1 MPRRLSPNSRQ
12 IEQVGL
18 PGCSFL
24 LWPSERSGYHVL
36 RYAGNYFPVSPVS
49 IRMRGLRLLTV
60 LVTLLTLPGY
70 GLAGLA
76 HVRSCQTQMKTPD
89 RIAMVGDCCP
99 GKANPNTP
107 CKRFGDAPGKNGTC
121 TPCKAGYNCK
131 SPPTYE
137 PTHLVAM
144 LVVPARPILT
154 ADLPT
159 LPISHSSNGLWRP
172 PRSI

>member
-1 MPRRLSPNSRQ
+1 MAVGSFPAIMSWRQ
-12 IEQVGL
+12 
-18 PGCSFL
+18 
-24 LWPSERSGYHVL
+24 
-36 RYAGNYFPVSPVS
+36 AGNYFPVSPVS
-49 IRMRGLRLLTV
+49 IRMRRLRLLTV

-76 HVRSCQTQMKTPD
+76 HVRSCQAQMKAPD
-89 RIAMVGDCCP
+89 RVAMVGDCCP
-99 GKANPNTP
+99 GKADQNTP

-131 SPPTYE
+131 SPQTYE

-144 LVVPARPILT
+144 RVVPARPILT

-159 LPISHSSNGLWRP
+159 PAISHSSNGLWRP